1 MMNEEEIR
9 AHWTVLA
16 ALILELQLRVAQLE
30 ARVLR
35 LEAQWASADKAAED
49 LRSIEVTERF
59 H

>member
-1 MMNEEEIR
+1 MNEEEIR

-30 ARVLR
+30 CRVAR
-35 LEAQWASADKAAED
+35 LEAHWASADKAAED
-49 LRSIEVTERF
+49 LRSIVVTERF

>member
-1 MMNEEEIR
+1 MNEEEIR

-30 ARVLR
+30 GRVLR

>member
-1 MMNEEEIR
+1 MTEDELR

-30 ARVLR
+30 RRVAH
-35 LEAQWASADKAAED
+35 LEAQWATAEKAAED
-49 LRSIEVTERF
+49 LRSLTVVERV